1 MYKNI
6 VVPVDLAQTEK
17 AAVMI
22 ETAKKLAGENARI
35 ILTNIVE
42 EIPAHI
48 VAELPGEYIEKS
60 RSTALHE
67 LRQIAASAGFDVE
80 VDVRVGSPAKA
91 ILAVADNYQADAI
104 VIASHRPG
112 LQDYL
117 LGSTAARVV
126 RHAKCSVI
134 VIR

>member
-1 MYKNI
+1 MYKKI
-6 VVPVDLAQTEK
+6 VVPVDLAHTDK
-17 AAVMI
+17 AGTMI
-22 ETAKKLAGENARI
+22 EAAKKLADDNAQI

-42 EIPAHI
+42 EVPSHI
-48 VAELPGEYIEKS
+48 VAELPGGYAEKS
-60 RSTALHE
+60 SSTALKE
-67 LRQIAASAGFDVE
+67 LHRIAKEAGFEVE
-80 VDVRVGSPAKA
+80 IDVRIGQPAKA
-91 ILAVADNYQADAI
+91 ILAVADNNKADAI

-126 RHAKCSVI
+126 RHAGCTVV

>member
-1 MYKNI
+1 MYKKI
-6 VVPVDLAQTEK
+6 IVPVDLAHTDK
-17 AAVMI
+17 ATVMI
-22 ETAKKLAGENARI
+22 ETAKKLADGNAQI

-42 EIPAHI
+42 EIPSHF
-48 VAELPGEYIEKS
+48 VPELPGEYVEKS
-60 RSTALHE
+60 TATALSE
-67 LRQIAASAGFDVE
+67 MKRIADSAGFDVE
-80 VDVRVGSPAKA
+80 IDVRVGHPAKA
-91 ILAVADNYQADAI
+91 ILAVADNNHADAI

-126 RHAKCSVI
+126 RHAKCTVV

>member
-1 MYKNI
+1 MYKKI
-6 VVPVDLAQTEK
+6 VVPVDLAHTDK
-17 AAVMI
+17 AASMI
-22 ETAKKLAGENARI
+22 EAAQKLADDNARI

-42 EIPAHI
+42 EIPAH
-48 VAELPGEYIEKS
+48 VAAELPGGYSDKAKS
-60 RSTALHE
+60 AALEE
-67 LRQIAASAGFDVE
+67 LQTIAKASGFDVE
-80 VDVRVGSPAKA
+80 IDVRIGQPAKA
-91 ILAVADNYQADAI
+91 ILAVAESNDADAI

-126 RHAKCSVI
+126 RHAACTVV

>member
-6 VVPVDLAQTEK
+6 VVPVDLAHTEK

-22 ETAKKLAGENARI
+22 ETAKKLADENARI

-60 RSTALHE
+60 KSTALSE
-67 LRQIAASAGFDVE
+67 MRQIANSAGFNVE
-80 VDVRVGSPAKA
+80 VDIRVGSPANA
-91 ILAVADNYQADAI
+91 ILAVADNNQADAI

-126 RHAKCSVI
+126 RHAKCTVI